1 MIVTRAAVPE
11 DATELVRLR
20 RLMFLAMNGR
30 DSPGSWERDAEAT
43 VRRQLVGADARLAGF
58 VVAGDEAGA
67 PHLAAC
73 ALGTVEE
80 RLPSPSHPSGRFGF
94 VFNVC
99 TDPRYRGR
107 GYARATTEA
116 LLGWFA
122 ERGVTRVDLHAT
134 DDAEPLYRSLGFTE
148 HSLALSLDVRSAEF
162 AYPMSTPCRP
172 TADRP

>member
-11 DATELVRLR
+11 DAAELVRLR

-43 VRRQLVGADARLAGF
+43 ARRQLTGPRARLAGF
-58 VVAGDEAGA
+58 VVAGAEAGA

-73 ALGTVEE
+73 ALGTIEE
-80 RLPSPSHPSGRFGF
+80 RLPAPSHPTGRFGF

-134 DDAEPLYRSLGFTE
+134 DDAEPLYRSLGFSE
-148 HSLALSLDVRSAEF
+148 HSTALSLDLRSGAF
-162 AYPMSTPCRP
+162 VP
-172 TADRP
+172 